1 MWIESQDGKALFN
14 TSLIAEIYIESG
26 NIIYATLINGERRA
40 LGTFRQ
46 KSVAM
51 QEFKNLL
58 DAFYYGKTYFCVGN
72 G

>member
-46 KSVAM
+46 KNAAK
-51 QEFKNLL
+51 QEFRFLL
-58 DAFYYGKTYFCVGN
+58 DAFYDGKTCFCVGN